1 MSLREINQ
9 ATSSR
14 LGVSESFISIR
25 DVVNVM
31 FLSMSCL
38 KSHVLHAMDI
48 KDKGHPPVAENCGP

>member
-25 DVVNVM
+25 VVIKV
-31 FLSMSCL
+31 LCLTISCL
-38 KSHVLHAMDI
+38 KSHVFHAMDI
-48 KDKGHPPVAENCGP
+48 EDKGHPPVAENCGP